1 MATSTVAT
9 VTGAVPA
16 GVSATVRFFQN
27 PFIANDDS
35 RFTVEIVGMPV
46 DTAYWVCLLPFNVF
60 ASPIIAQNFVGT
72 GMPPLVPA
80 ELPVVSILTSSFLN
94 RNSACSFQALTSG
107 TSPQFQ
113 LFNRFTVKGSN
124 TFFNIDLASAKRGV
138 KTVDVGI
145 FTRECAGA
153 ALNTAFLPSQ
163 VLARSSAKFV

>member
-1 MATSTVAT
+1 MYRYLINFGVFQMATSTVAT

-60 ASPIIAQNFVGT
+60 ASPIVKENFIGI
-72 GMPPLVPA
+72 GMSLVTA

-94 RNSACSFQALTSG
+94 RNSVC
-107 TSPQFQ
+107 
-113 LFNRFTVKGSN
+113 
-124 TFFNIDLASAKRGV
+124 
-138 KTVDVGI
+138 
-145 FTRECAGA
+145 
-153 ALNTAFLPSQ
+153 
-163 VLARSSAKFV
+163 